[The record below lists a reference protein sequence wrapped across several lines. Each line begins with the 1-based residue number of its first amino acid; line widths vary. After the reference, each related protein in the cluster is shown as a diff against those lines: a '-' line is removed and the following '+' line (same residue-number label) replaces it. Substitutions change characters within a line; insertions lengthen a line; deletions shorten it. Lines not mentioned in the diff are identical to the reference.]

1 MLENKT
7 PSLMLTHGV
16 HDLHVF
22 LYAGWGC
29 FHIHVIQFP
38 LIDFKIF
45 WKGHVGYT
53 WLKTNFYQREN
64 QLPLESKPLRRGGGA
79 LSSSTCGTNR
89 ITRNVFYS
97 LLCQT
102 FLHKTITCFVLN
114 PKADNLTYPCIV
126 GAEDDSI
133 TASNQYKH
141 ARSYSAA
148 LDFLL
153 FYLQLVPWSR
163 LQNFHQRLL
172 QNRAL
177 RLE

>member
-1 MLENKT
+1 MSNISPQNNHLFCFKT
-7 PSLMLTHGV
+7 PKLT
-16 HDLHVF
+16 
-22 LYAGWGC
+22 
-29 FHIHVIQFP
+29 I
-38 LIDFKIF
+38 
-45 WKGHVGYT
+45 
-53 WLKTNFYQREN
+53 
-64 QLPLESKPLRRGGGA
+64 
-79 LSSSTCGTNR
+79 
-89 ITRNVFYS
+89 
-97 LLCQT
+97 
-102 FLHKTITCFVLN
+102 
-114 PKADNLTYPCIV
+114 LTYPCIV

>member
-1 MLENKT
+1 MELLYLT
-7 PSLMLTHGV
+7 DQAYRCLRTRPPSLMLTHGV

-89 ITRNVFYS
+89 ITRNAFYS

-102 FLHKTITCFVLN
+102 FLTKTITCFVLN
-114 PKADNLTYPCIV
+114 PKADNFNV
-126 GAEDDSI
+126 SM
-133 TASNQYKH
+133 
-141 ARSYSAA
+141 YSGCGGWQH
-148 LDFLL
+148 
-153 FYLQLVPWSR
+153 YSQ
-163 LQNFHQRLL
+163 
-172 QNRAL
+172 
-177 RLE
+177 

>member
-64 QLPLESKPLRRGGGA
+64 QLPLGGGGA

-114 PKADNLTYPCIV
+114 PKANNLTYPCIV

-141 ARSYSAA
+141 ARSSIV
-148 LDFLL
+148 LRWIFSF

-172 QNRAL
+172 QNRVL

>member
-1 MLENKT
+1 MIKNEFLSKGESTAPGIKT
-7 PSLMLTHGV
+7 
-16 HDLHVF
+16 F
-22 LYAGWGC
+22 
-29 FHIHVIQFP
+29 
-38 LIDFKIF
+38 
-45 WKGHVGYT
+45 
-53 WLKTNFYQREN
+53 E
-64 QLPLESKPLRRGGGA
+64 EGGGCA

-133 TASNQYKH
+133 TVSNQYKH

-153 FYLQLVPWSR
+153 LYVQLVPWSR

>member
-1 MLENKT
+1 M
-7 PSLMLTHGV
+7 
-16 HDLHVF
+16 HVF

-64 QLPLESKPLRRGGGA
+64 QLPLESKPLRRGGGCSF
-79 LSSSTCGTNR
+79 LKHLWDQQNNKEC
-89 ITRNVFYS
+89 V
-97 LLCQT
+97 LLPLMSNISPQNNHLFC
-102 FLHKTITCFVLN
+102 FKT
-114 PKADNLTYPCIV
+114 PKLTILTYPCIV

-153 FYLQLVPWSR
+153 FLSTISALVSSSEFSPTTS
-163 LQNFHQRLL
+163 
-172 QNRAL
+172 AK
-177 RLE
+177 